1 MDEALEKALDF
12 SNFTSTLNAQ
22 KRILHEKYLD
32 ELVMYSNNGKFTVS
46 KELLNF
52 CFMLTST
59 SINKTVLIDS
69 NKTPI
74 EIDDVEEFMLK
85 ATQHY
90 TDATNK
96 YLEEYKILS
105 TKRNVEG
112 LVDV

>member
-12 SNFTSTLNAQ
+12 SNFTATLNAQ
-22 KRILHEKYLD
+22 KRILHEKYLGD
-32 ELVMYSNNGKFTVS
+32 LVIYSNSGKFTVS
-46 KELLNF
+46 NELLNF

-59 SINKTVLIDS
+59 SINKTVLIDD
-69 NKTPI
+69 NRTPI
-74 EIDDVEEFMLK
+74 HIDDVKEFMLK

-96 YLEEYKILS
+96 YLDEYKILS
-105 TKRNVEG
+105 TKRSVEG

>member
-32 ELVMYSNNGKFTVS
+32 ELVMYSNNGRFTIS

-59 SINKTVLIDS
+59 NINKTVLIDS
-69 NKTPI
+69 NRTPI
-74 EIDDVEEFMLK
+74 EINDVEEFMLK

-90 TDATNK
+90 TDVTNT
-96 YLEEYKILS
+96 YLQEYKILS

-112 LVDV
+112 LVDD

>member
-12 SNFTSTLNAQ
+12 SNFTATLNAQ

-69 NKTPI
+69 NRTPI
-74 EIDDVEEFMLK
+74 
-85 ATQHY
+85 
-90 TDATNK
+90 
-96 YLEEYKILS
+96 
-105 TKRNVEG
+105 RNR
-112 LVDV
+112 

>member
-32 ELVMYSNNGKFTVS
+32 ELVMYSNNGRFTIS

-59 SINKTVLIDS
+59 NINKTVLIDS
-69 NKTPI
+69 NRTPI
-74 EIDDVEEFMLK
+74 EINDVEEFMLK

-90 TDATNK
+90 TDVTNT
-96 YLEEYKILS
+96 YLQEYKILS
-105 TKRNVEG
+105 TKRNIEG
-112 LVDV
+112 LVDD

>member
-22 KRILHEKYLD
+22 KRILHEKYLGT
-32 ELVMYSNNGKFTVS
+32 LIMYSNNGKFTIT
-46 KELLNF
+46 KEILNF
-52 CFMLTST
+52 CFMLLST
-59 SINKTVLIDS
+59 NISKTVLVDD
-69 NKTPI
+69 NRTPI
-74 EIDDVEEFMLK
+74 QIDDVEAFMLK

>member
-22 KRILHEKYLD
+22 KRILHEKYLGN
-32 ELVMYSNNGKFTVS
+32 LVMYANSGKFTIT

-52 CFMLTST
+52 VWMISDDLN
-59 SINKTVLIDS
+59 NKTVLIDD
-69 NKTPI
+69 NRTPI
-74 EIDDVEEFMLK
+74 QIDDVKDFYIK
-85 ATQHY
+85 ATQQY

-96 YLEEYKILS
+96 YLDEYKILS
-105 TKRNVEG
+105 TKRSVAG

>member
-52 CFMLTST
+52 CFMLFST
-59 SINKTVLIDS
+59 SISKTVLVDG
-69 NKTPI
+69 NRTPI
-74 EIDDVEEFMLK
+74 QIDDVEAFMLQ
-85 ATQHY
+85 ATQHF

-105 TKRNVEG
+105 TKRSVEG

>member
-32 ELVMYSNNGKFTVS
+32 ELVMYSNNGRFTIS

-59 SINKTVLIDS
+59 NINKTVLIDS
-69 NKTPI
+69 NRTPI

-90 TDATNK
+90 TDVTNT
-96 YLEEYKILS
+96 YLQEYKILS

-112 LVDV
+112 LVDD

>member
-1 MDEALEKALDF
+1 MEEALGKALEF
-12 SNFTSTLNAQ
+12 SNFTATLNAQ
-22 KRILHEKYLD
+22 KRILHEKYLGD
-32 ELVMYSNNGKFTVS
+32 LVIYSNSGKFTVS

-59 SINKTVLIDS
+59 SINKTVLIDD
-69 NKTPI
+69 NRTPI
-74 EIDDVEEFMLK
+74 QIDDVKEFMLK

-96 YLEEYKILS
+96 YLDEYKILS